1 MVRGAGTSSRWEDRS
16 GLLDWRAMPK
26 RSAVLGMLV
35 SAMCAGLALASN
47 LAAQT
52 LPFERLPASELAV
65 MAPSERVMGAPG
77 SMRIAITSCT
87 AADEP
92 NVRRR
97 ILDIAVQEW
106 GYFGFPVVDE
116 TLIDDDRDRG
126 RGLPRRFT
134 WLDPAESARVAAS
147 IAGYWAATRDGGWI
161 LARQNDHWNGPEG
174 IGARWRDPWSA
185 AFISWVMCES
195 GLGSD
200 ERFRRHIAH
209 HVYIDQAIEARDD
222 PDSAAA
228 YAAYDV
234 GELPLEPGDLV
245 CRARRGAYRSIAER
259 RRDLGVGVRSHCDIV
274 VDVEPEHGRVLA
286 IGGNVRGRVS
296 LKFLPATF
304 RTDGVEHVATSIGRG
319 GRIVFAH
326 LKLRA
331 PSIEAGA
338 LAESATLRA
347 LSARTNGTFTVER
360 LLAREQVA
368 PGNAFDS
375 AVQGGDVAAS
385 P

>member
-1 MVRGAGTSSRWEDRS
+1 
-16 GLLDWRAMPK
+16 
-26 RSAVLGMLV
+26 MLA
-35 SAMCAGLALASN
+35 SAMVAGLALVPDLS
-47 LAAQT
+47 AQT
-52 LPFERLPASELAV
+52 LPFERLPSSQLAV
-65 MAPSERVMGAPG
+65 MAPSERVTGEPG
-77 SMRIAITSCT
+77 TMRITATSCT
-87 AADEP
+87 STDVP
-92 NVRRR
+92 DLRRR

-106 GYFGFPVVDE
+106 GYFGFHVVDE
-116 TLIDDDRDRG
+116 TQIEDDDWDRG
-126 RGLPRRFT
+126 QAPPRRFV
-134 WLDPAESARVAAS
+134 WLDPTESARVAAS
-147 IAGYWAATRDGGWI
+147 IAGYWAATRDGSWI

-200 ERFRRHIAH
+200 DRFRRHIAH

-245 CRARRGAYRSIAER
+245 CRARRGAYRTIAER

-274 VDVEPEHGRVLA
+274 VDVEPERGRVLA

-304 RTDGVEHVATSIGRG
+304 APRGDEHVATSIGRG
-319 GRIVFAH
+319 RRVVFAH

-331 PSIEAGA
+331 PSIEADA
-338 LAESATLRA
+338 FAESATLRE
-347 LSARTNGTFTVER
+347 LSARMDGAFTVER
-360 LLAREQVA
+360 LLAREHSA
-368 PGNAFDS
+368 PGTAFDGAAQS
-375 AVQGGDVAAS
+375 GSAAS

>member
-1 MVRGAGTSSRWEDRS
+1 
-16 GLLDWRAMPK
+16 
-26 RSAVLGMLV
+26 
-35 SAMCAGLALASN
+35 MCTGLALASGV
-47 LAAQT
+47 AAQT

-65 MAPSERVMGAPG
+65 TAPSERVTGEPG
-77 SMRIAITSCT
+77 SMRIASTSCRT
-87 AADEP
+87 TDEADL
-92 NVRRR
+92 RRR

-106 GYFGFPVVDE
+106 GYFGFHVVDE
-116 TLIDDDRDRG
+116 TLIDDDDRDRG
-126 RGLPRRFT
+126 RGPPRRFT

-147 IAGYWAATRDGGWI
+147 IAGYWAATRDGVWI
-161 LARQNDHWNGPEG
+161 LARQNEHWNGPEG
-174 IGARWRDPWSA
+174 IAARWRDPWSA

-222 PDSAAA
+222 PDSPAA

-304 RTDGVEHVATSIGRG
+304 TPRGGGHVATSIGRG
-319 GRIVFAH
+319 RRIVFAH

-331 PSIEAGA
+331 PSIDAGA
-338 LAESATLRA
+338 FASSATLRA
-347 LSARTNGTFTVER
+347 LSARSGGELTLER
-360 LLAREQVA
+360 LLAAETAAAGSAFDVPA
-368 PGNAFDS
+368 PGSAFDVPAS
-375 AVQGGDVAAS
+375 GGAVAAS

>member
-1 MVRGAGTSSRWEDRS
+1 MRT
-16 GLLDWRAMPK
+16 
-26 RSAVLGMLV
+26 RSATLGMLV
-35 SAMCAGLALASN
+35 SAMLAGLSLVPN
-47 LAAQT
+47 LAAQP
-52 LPFERLPASELAV
+52 LPFERLPRAELPV
-65 MAPSERVMGAPG
+65 TPPSERVNGEPG
-77 SMRIAITSCT
+77 SMRITVTSCRST
-87 AADEP
+87 DEP
-92 NVRRR
+92 DLRRR

-106 GYFGFPVVDE
+106 GYFGFHVVDE
-116 TLIDDDRDRG
+116 TLIDDDDWDRRRG
-126 RGLPRRFT
+126 GLPPRFV

-147 IAGYWAATRDGGWI
+147 IAGYWAATRDGSWI
-161 LARQNDHWNGPEG
+161 VARQNEHWNGPEG

-228 YAAYDV
+228 YVAHDV

-286 IGGNVRGRVS
+286 IGGNVQGRVS

-304 RTDGVEHVATSIGRG
+304 RSDGDDHVATSIGRG
-319 GRIVFAH
+319 RRIVFAH

-331 PSIEAGA
+331 PSIEPDAFA
-338 LAESATLRA
+338 TSPTLRA
-347 LSARTNGTFTVER
+347 LSTRTDGAFTLDR
-360 LLAREQVA
+360 LLAREADVS
-368 PGNAFDS
+368 GTAFDGPVS
-375 AVQGGDVAAS
+375 GRSMAAS